1 MGKAFIG
8 QLAGYM
14 ARNPAAG
21 LTPILISR
29 SATALVSHTYAA
41 LSLDGWADALAAAGT
56 PPPAFPGQTL
66 ALLKAAPGPAIL
78 VDNTS
83 DEAVAAAYPLFLAQG
98 VHVVTPNKKGFSGS
112 LQLWTDI
119 YAAAANGSG
128 GGSGGGYVFHEAS
141 VGAGLPVLSTLKEL
155 VETGDRV
162 RRIEG
167 IFSGTMSFLF
177 NSFAPLDG
185 DNGGKGF
192 AACVRQAQQLGY
204 TVCLPQPT
212 CGMID

>member
-29 SATALVSHTYAA
+29 SATALVSHGYEA

-56 PPPAFPGQTL
+56 PPPVFPGQTL

-98 VHVVTPNKKGFSGS
+98 VHVITPNKKGFSGS
-112 LQLWTDI
+112 LKLWTDI
-119 YAAAANGSG
+119 YAAAANGS

-192 AACVRQAQQLGY
+192 AACVQQAQQLGY
-204 TVCLPQPT
+204 TVCLS
-212 CGMID
+212 